1 MRSLF
6 HDNYLIIQLTPASAL
21 ACVSPPIDPL
31 LPEMPARNVNCKSGE
46 AKYPTSNS
54 PMGRRILFILLT
66 ATPNNKRLLTK
77 YRTAKANKTSF
88 SKSYALKL
96 YLFQE

>member
-31 LPEMPARNVNCKSGE
+31 LPEMPARNGKRRDGMPKE
-46 AKYPTSNS
+46 HRLTHI
-54 PMGRRILFILLT
+54 GRGR
-66 ATPNNKRLLTK
+66 
-77 YRTAKANKTSF
+77 Y
-88 SKSYALKL
+88 
-96 YLFQE
+96 QC